1 MQDYEQ
7 YQDYSD
13 VVDADGTD
21 YINEQRT
28 LMPSVQ
34 GYASQRELKKIGAD
48 TELAVNYS
56 MGRAILS
63 RQALVNQGILSHA
76 EETLGQIAPAGAN
89 RYRLI
94 AEAAARAD
102 ALAILN
108 LGGGDRKW

>member
-13 VVDADGTD
+13 VVDTDGTD

-34 GYASQRELKKIGAD
+34 GYASSRELKRIGAD

-56 MGRAILS
+56 MGRALLS
-63 RQALVNQGILSHA
+63 RQALLNQGILSHDA
-76 EETLGQIAPAGAN
+76 ETLSQMFPSGAN
-89 RYRLI
+89 RFRMI

-102 ALAILN
+102 MLAIVS